1 MRRCVWLVA
10 QLLDG
15 KSSHR
20 DIRTLFPTS
29 HHLDSEKSVHS
40 PRDNREG
47 RNTRARVRISGHARR
62 GDRRKFPR
70 VACRPTHAR
79 ARVFRPTSL
88 ARAKSA
94 STFSVQEEQGEDI
107 VIRSRITC
115 SLNDLTWHRYDRKH
129 IEEHLQVC
137 NCCSSET
144 FFFLFARQC
153 FVYWS
158 NKRLP
163 ERGTSSEH
171 SHLVKL
177 TMLNVKACLHCAIC
191 SAE

>member
-1 MRRCVWLVA
+1 MRWCVWLLA

-15 KSSHR
+15 KSFHR
-20 DIRTLFPTS
+20 HKNTVDYF
-29 HHLDSEKSVHS
+29 S
-40 PRDNREG
+40 PSRLRNVCTFAERQQG
-47 RNTRARVRISGHARR
+47 GLNTRTRVRIRGHAKR

-70 VACRPTHAR
+70 VAWPPRLAR
-79 ARVFRPTSL
+79 AHVFHPANL

-94 STFSVQEEQGEDI
+94 NGGTGEDI

-137 NCCSSET
+137 NCCSSKT
-144 FFFLFARQC
+144 FFFLFVRQC

-158 NKRLP
+158 SRRLP
-163 ERGTSSEH
+163 ESGTSSEH
-171 SHLVKL
+171 SRL
-177 TMLNVKACLHCAIC
+177 AIL
-191 SAE
+191 AILM